1 MPVISAQ
8 DTGGANVLAFLNI
21 LAFSEGTST
30 IKASEDGYNVMV
42 GGKLFNDYRSPPRIL
57 VDIPRYG
64 IGPIAQS
71 DCDLP
76 VR

>member
-42 GGKLFNDYRSPPRIL
+42 GGKLFNDYRSPPHSRRHSAL
-57 VDIPRYG
+57 RYR
-64 IGPIAQS
+64 P
-71 DCDLP
+71 DCP
-76 VR
+76 V